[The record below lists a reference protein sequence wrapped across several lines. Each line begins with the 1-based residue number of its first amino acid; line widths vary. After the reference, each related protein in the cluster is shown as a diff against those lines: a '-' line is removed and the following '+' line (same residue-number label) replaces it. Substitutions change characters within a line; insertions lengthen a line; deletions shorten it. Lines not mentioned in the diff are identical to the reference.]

1 MTFSLWPR
9 AVIAAVLTLAC
20 IALQMLNQRSLAS
33 SLNAVSPKM
42 GRIRLTGINST
53 ELPTGAV
60 YLFFLKKKIPSTETQ
75 VVTSLSGYSTKG
87 KIIIRGKGKNLTKNN
102 DWDYLFSVKSQ
113 KSVIDALKEGIEGK
127 EEPNKKWERKCSL
140 KLISEKPIGQIRG
153 DLAQYSAAKR
163 EVESLKEKLAA
174 ERNGCL
180 NRKTCCDELRHR
192 FTNTGSISNP
202 KW

>member
-1 MTFSLWPR
+1 MP
-9 AVIAAVLTLAC
+9 
-20 IALQMLNQRSLAS
+20 NQRSLAS

-60 YLFFLKKKIPSTETQ
+60 YLFFLKKKIPSMERQ
-75 VVTSLSGYSTKG
+75 CYLVVRLCNKG

-127 EEPNKKWERKCSL
+127 EEPNKNWERKCSL
-140 KLISEKPIGQIRG
+140 KLISEKQ
-153 DLAQYSAAKR
+153 SA
-163 EVESLKEKLAA
+163 KL
-174 ERNGCL
+174 G
-180 NRKTCCDELRHR
+180 
-192 FTNTGSISNP
+192 
-202 KW
+202 